1 VNLLKVSPIVKRDI
15 YILVLMLFTVP
26 LAGEIN
32 FYPING
38 TFRISFGAPTFFFF
52 LLFFHKTP
60 VFLPGFLTGMLVVAF
75 RILKD
80 LVMLHPFHWI
90 TSFHTHYSNFF
101 FYFSYSLFFYFAKI
115 NRFENRPLLIGCIG
129 IIAEI
134 LSDLIELLT
143 QSFVFHI
150 DLSLEALKEIMIIAF
165 SHTFIVLSFFNMM
178 MLYETRSRERQI
190 RKQNEHMLM
199 LISNLYE
206 ESIHLKKTLQNAE
219 NITKKSY
226 DFYRSINRLRGQP
239 STFPI
244 EEFRSKALEIAG
256 EVHEIKKDNQR
267 IYAGISKLISDESF
281 TDFMNVQQLMDLI
294 VKTNKKYARLLEK
307 DIQFVYTIEGVHPH
321 YHVFTTLSIINNIVA
336 NAVEAIHHVGNIFI
350 HVKRAGDFVEFQVCD
365 NGPGIAPKHK
375 EMIFKP
381 GFTSKY
387 DQAGN
392 PSTGIGLS
400 YIKEMIQHLEG
411 SITMES
417 GSIEKGA
424 AFTIRLLVN
433 HLSEGR

>member
-1 VNLLKVSPIVKRDI
+1 VKLLYMSPALKKDI
-15 YILVLMLFTVP
+15 SILVLMLLTVP

-60 VFLPGFLTGMLVVAF
+60 VFLPGFLTGILVVAF

-80 LVMLHPFHWI
+80 FILVHPFHWV

-101 FYFSYSLFFYFAKI
+101 YYFSYSLFFYFAKL
-115 NRFENRPLLIGCIG
+115 NRFESRPLMIGWFG
-129 IIAEI
+129 IVIEI
-134 LSDLIELLT
+134 LSDLVELIT

-150 DLSLEALKEIMIIAF
+150 DITLAALKEIMITAF

-178 MLYETRSRERQI
+178 KLYETQSRERQT

-226 DFYRSINRLRGQP
+226 DLYRNLNRLRNE
-239 STFPI
+239 SSSFPI
-244 EEFRSKALEIAG
+244 EEFRGTALQIAG

-267 IYAGISKLISDESF
+267 IFAGISKLISDESF
-281 TDFMNVQQLMDLI
+281 TDYMSVQHLIDLI
-294 VKTNKKYARLLEK
+294 VRVNQNYAQLLEK
-307 DIQFVYTIEGVHPH
+307 DIRFESEIEGNHPP

-336 NAVEAIHHVGNIFI
+336 NAVEAIGLTGTIWI
-350 HVKRAGDFVEFQVCD
+350 HVRRINELVEFQIGD

-400 YIKEMIQHLEG
+400 FIKEIIQQLEG
-411 SITMES
+411 IISVES
-417 GSIEKGA
+417 GASENGA
-424 AFTIRLLVN
+424 VFTIRLLVK